1 MMVPAEF
8 IGKARAFRRSVTAG
22 HFDAFET
29 IARIKTPF
37 VQRHR
42 LRQPPTTNALARAAA
57 TWRDI
62 PGPGRLALSIKLTKT
77 RLAITETRAGPA
89 EFRFDAWSEGEME
102 TAVLITQTTMT
113 VSAGHLHFEVAP
125 IASVPLHALARRY
138 QRGWTNTETAI
149 RADLLALVVPA
160 ADVIDRGDNF
170 AVPVTDGLWVGGV
183 VAIEHFGEPAAIMVV
198 RTFRDAGMRVKTA
211 PVETVGAEL

>member
-1 MMVPAEF
+1 MVPAEF

-77 RLAITETRAGPA
+77 RLAITETRVGPA
-89 EFRFDAWSEGEME
+89 EFRYDVWSEGDME
-102 TAVLITQTTMT
+102 TAVLVTQTTMM

-125 IASVPLHALARRY
+125 IASIPLHALARRF
-138 QRGWTNTETAI
+138 QRGWTNTEVAI
-149 RADLLALVVPA
+149 RADLLALAGPA
-160 ADVIDRGDNF
+160 AELIDRGAGF
-170 AVPVTDGLWVGGV
+170 AVPVDDGSWVGSV
-183 VAIEHFGEPAAIMVV
+183 VEIEHFGAPVAIMVV
-198 RTFRDAGMRVKTA
+198 RTFRDTEMGVRIA
-211 PVETVGAEL
+211 PVEMAGAEL